1 MQRKSY
7 TFITPVKLHEKIN
20 IREKTSVDL
29 YTLPKTSSDT
39 HACAREGG
47 REGGKESARDR
58 ERERINGKVRTM
70 ERSLRT

>member
-29 YTLPKTSSDT
+29 YALPKTSSDT

-47 REGGKESARDR
+47 REGGKRAKET
-58 ERERINGKVRTM
+58 ERERGSM
-70 ERSLRT
+70 ARSEPWRGA